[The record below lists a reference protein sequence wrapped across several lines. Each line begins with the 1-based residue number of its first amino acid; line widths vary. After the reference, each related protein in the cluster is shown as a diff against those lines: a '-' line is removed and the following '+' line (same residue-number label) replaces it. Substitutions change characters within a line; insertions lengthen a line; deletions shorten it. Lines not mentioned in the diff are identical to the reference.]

1 MKITKRQLRRIIR
14 EARAGHTKADEDAAD
29 YNDGYNDAEDGKE
42 SNPDLERNSEYSRGY
57 MAGLT
62 GSPDR
67 GYQGI
72 KEEKAKIPL
81 KEYSDYESHSDIS
94 DHMEDMFGMME
105 EVMTKYV
112 DSGWLAGQDQVSLA
126 QNLEKLFDDMNMLNN
141 TFSQLASGRAGTKTP
156 PRN

>member
-72 KEEKAKIPL
+72 KEDVSGSAP
-81 KEYSDYESHSDIS
+81 YSGIDDIS
-94 DHMEDMFGMME
+94 RELDMLETVFEDLHRVKLPAPMDTRIMDALQHIQQAVDALYGETVYMENE
-105 EVMTKYV
+105 
-112 DSGWLAGQDQVSLA
+112 
-126 QNLEKLFDDMNMLNN
+126 
-141 TFSQLASGRAGTKTP
+141 
-156 PRN
+156 